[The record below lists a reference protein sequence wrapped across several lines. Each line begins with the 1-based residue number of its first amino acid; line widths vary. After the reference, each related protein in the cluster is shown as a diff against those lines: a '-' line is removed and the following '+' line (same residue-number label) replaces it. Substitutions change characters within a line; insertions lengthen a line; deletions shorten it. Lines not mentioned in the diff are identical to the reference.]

1 MKNAIYATASLAAA
15 ATIALSTFGAAHADD
30 NRRASTAA
38 PVGMMKIQAN
48 SGGTAT
54 PFDNTA
60 HAWTSACYAEFGP
73 NAKYPD
79 PALLQKC
86 LDY

>member
-1 MKNAIYATASLAAA
+1 MKNARYATASLAAA
-15 ATIALSTFGAAHADD
+15 AAIALAGFGTANADS
-30 NRRASTAA
+30 NRRASTPA
-38 PVGMMKIQAN
+38 PASPMKIQMN
-48 SGGTAT
+48 SGNTAV
-54 PFDNTA
+54 PIDNTA

-79 PALLQKC
+79 AALLQKC

>member
-1 MKNAIYATASLAAA
+1 MKTFATAAASFA
-15 ATIALSTFGAAHADD
+15 VIAMATLSATT
-30 NRRASTAA
+30 ASQAEMKRSARQAPINTLKATGSPTAA
-38 PVGMMKIQAN
+38 
-48 SGGTAT
+48 

-79 PALLQKC
+79 AAMLEKC
-86 LDY
+86 LNY